1 MLRKRLEFANAEAL
15 EGSWQIAVSTRRKS
29 RSILI
34 QSQHHAKDNV
44 FENQHA
50 VIVTTWTHVARR
62 RSEAKV
68 ENKDENIQRV
78 TARDIRLEYALE
90 ELFES
95 AGGGEYV
102 PLVQPGADRPNTV
115 EQLNSYT

>member
-1 MLRKRLEFANAEAL
+1 
-15 EGSWQIAVSTRRKS
+15 
-29 RSILI
+29 
-34 QSQHHAKDNV
+34 V

-68 ENKDENIQRV
+68 ENKDEKIQGV
-78 TARDIRLEYALE
+78 TARDIRLACAL

-95 AGGGEYV
+95 VGASGGEYV